1 MWRAL
6 AMPFCPECKYEYK
19 AGVERCPDC
28 GSPLVERLEEEH
40 VPLRPEAPLVK
51 IAEGIRPM
59 VEMLRDILRERGIHS
74 MVRIAGPAW
83 VLEWPGG
90 APRAEILVRA
100 DDLEQN
106 REFIQEEARRFG
118 DHVIWFPSLRAVP

>member
-6 AMPFCPECKYEYK
+6 AMPFCPKCKYEYLE
-19 AGVERCPDC
+19 GVERCPDC

-40 VPLRPEAPLVK
+40 APLRPEAPLVK
-51 IAEGIRPM
+51 VAEGIRPM
-59 VEMLRDILRERGIHS
+59 VEMLRDILRERGIYS
-74 MVRIAGPAW
+74 MVRATGDA
-83 VLEWPGG
+83 VMLEWPGG
-90 APRAEILVRA
+90 HYRAEILVRA

-118 DHVIWFPSLRAVP
+118 DHVIWFPSLRD